1 MFLTLVKKTASQEE
15 KTKIFQKDKQTT
27 RMMRRYW
34 AEVREQKA
42 KENLDRLYM
51 QSRDGSFPQKSACS
65 VKRGAHFKTI
75 SGASVVWG
83 GRIKTVSGASVERD
97 AHFKTVLA
105 GSVERDTHFQ
115 TNSSG
120 IVETNDPLETV
131 DDTCI
136 NETSDISDEQPI
148 KSAFTDMSNSS
159 LSVLTC
165 NSNDD
170 TKCISNS
177 SPNNE
182 AVLKSDIIVNDLITD
197 TRQNVLQGLS
207 TSKVNTLAPNCPT
220 TDLCAVIDEAGHNIS
235 FEIEEMDVESSLQV
249 CVLVLF

>member
-1 MFLTLVKKTASQEE
+1 
-15 KTKIFQKDKQTT
+15 
-27 RMMRRYW
+27 MMRRQW
-34 AEVREQKA
+34 AEVRKQKA

-51 QSRDGSFPQKSACS
+51 QSRDGSFSQKSACS

-83 GRIKTVSGASVERD
+83 GRIKTVSGGSVERD

-115 TNSSG
+115 TVSSG
-120 IVETNDPLETV
+120 IVETNAPLETV

-136 NETSDISDEQPI
+136 NETSDISDEQPV
-148 KSAFTDMSNSS
+148 KSGFTDMSNSS
-159 LSVLTC
+159 LSVL

-170 TKCISNS
+170 AKCISNS
-177 SPNNE
+177 SANNE

-197 TRQNVLQGLS
+197 VRQNLLQGLS
-207 TSKVNTLAPNCPT
+207 TSKVDTLAAKCPT
-220 TDLCAVIDEAGHNIS
+220 TDLCAVIDEAGHNRS

>member
-1 MFLTLVKKTASQEE
+1 MFLTLVKKTASEE
-15 KTKIFQKDKQTT
+15 ENRKIFQRDKQNT
-27 RMMRRYW
+27 RMMRRHW
-34 AEVREQKA
+34 AEVRKQKA

-51 QSRDGSFPQKSACS
+51 QRRDGSFSQKSACS

-75 SGASVVWG
+75 SGASVIWG
-83 GRIKTVSGASVERD
+83 GRIKTVSGGNIERD

-115 TNSSG
+115 TG
-120 IVETNDPLETV
+120 IVETNAPLETV

-136 NETSDISDEQPI
+136 NETSDISDEPPI

-159 LSVLTC
+159 LSVL

-177 SPNNE
+177 SPNKE

-197 TRQNVLQGLS
+197 TRQNVLEGLS
-207 TSKVNTLAPNCPT
+207 TSKVDTLADKCST
-220 TDLCAVIDEAGHNIS
+220 TNLCTVIDEAGHNRS

-249 CVLVLF
+249 CALVLF